1 MGGAMH
7 IIDKAPSSDAPR
19 GSAVERLIANIQR
32 MISDRNL
39 AFGDALPTE
48 RELGLMLGASRN
60 TVREALQYLRA
71 YGVIDIKPKT
81 GAVLTNR
88 QSHAVD
94 RLMTLHHAISPAS
107 FREVQGF
114 RKVVETAAGEIVLL
128 RAAQSD
134 LDALDAANRRVRES
148 VGAEEAAV
156 NDFVFHDLLVQLAG
170 NSVLHAS
177 YLSQRNAM
185 LEIMRIGKGNR
196 PIHDATYTAHQEIID
211 ALRARDRLA
220 FSYLLSR
227 HLDFGL
233 RFIEAKDGLSEDA
246 AGAGGVDGGV

>member
-1 MGGAMH
+1 MN
-7 IIDKAPSSDAPR
+7 IIGSKLPADTER
-19 GSAVERLIANIQR
+19 GSAVERLVGRIQG
-32 MISDRNL
+32 MISEKNL

-48 RELGLMLGASRN
+48 RDLGLLFGASRN

-71 YGVIDIKPKT
+71 YGLIDIKPKT
-81 GAVLTNR
+81 GAVLANR

-107 FREVQGF
+107 FGEVQGF
-114 RKVVETAAGEIVLL
+114 RKVVETAAGEIILM
-128 RAAQSD
+128 RARQED
-134 LDALDAANRRVRES
+134 LDQLEAANLKMRHS
-148 VGAEEAAV
+148 VSVAEAADH
-156 NDFVFHDLLVQLAG
+156 DFAFHDLLVRLGG

-185 LEIMRIGKGNR
+185 HDIMLLGKGNQ
-196 PIHDATYTAHQEIID
+196 PVHEATYAAHRDIIE
-211 ALRARDRLA
+211 AIRARDRLA

-233 RFIEAKDGLSEDA
+233 RFIETDKHSLGGIDGR
-246 AGAGGVDGGV
+246 V

>member
-71 YGVIDIKPKT
+71 YGVIDIRPKT

-94 RLMTLHHAISPAS
+94 RLMTLHHAISPPPSARCRAS
-107 FREVQGF
+107 AKWWKQRRGD
-114 RKVVETAAGEIVLL
+114 RAHARGAKRPRRAGC
-128 RAAQSD
+128 RQS
-134 LDALDAANRRVRES
+134 
-148 VGAEEAAV
+148 
-156 NDFVFHDLLVQLAG
+156 Q
-170 NSVLHAS
+170 
-177 YLSQRNAM
+177 
-185 LEIMRIGKGNR
+185 
-196 PIHDATYTAHQEIID
+196 
-211 ALRARDRLA
+211 
-220 FSYLLSR
+220 
-227 HLDFGL
+227 
-233 RFIEAKDGLSEDA
+233 
-246 AGAGGVDGGV
+246 GAGKRRRGGGRRE

>member
-1 MGGAMH
+1 MNIVESEPPAET
-7 IIDKAPSSDAPR
+7 AR
-19 GSAVERLIANIQR
+19 GSAVERLIFHIQG
-32 MISDRNL
+32 MISEKNL

-48 RELGLMLGASRN
+48 RELGLMFGSSRN

-81 GAVLTNR
+81 GAVLANR

-114 RKVVETAAGEIVLL
+114 RKVVETAAGDAVLM
-128 RAAQSD
+128 RARQQD
-134 LDALDAANRRVRES
+134 LDQLDEANRKVRQS
-148 VGAEEAAV
+148 VSVAEAADY
-156 NDFVFHDLLVQLAG
+156 DFAFHDLLVRLAG

-185 LEIMRIGKGNR
+185 LDIMRLGKGNQ
-196 PIHDATYTAHQEIID
+196 PIRDATYTAHQEIIE
-211 ALRARDRLA
+211 AIRARDRLA

-227 HLDFGL
+227 HLDFGI
-233 RFIEAKDGLSEDA
+233 RFIETDDNSLGGIDGR
-246 AGAGGVDGGV
+246 V

>member
-1 MGGAMH
+1 M
-7 IIDKAPSSDAPR
+7 
-19 GSAVERLIANIQR
+19 
-32 MISDRNL
+32 
-39 AFGDALPTE
+39 
-48 RELGLMLGASRN
+48 
-60 TVREALQYLRA
+60 
-71 YGVIDIKPKT
+71 
-81 GAVLTNR
+81 
-88 QSHAVD
+88 
-94 RLMTLHHAISPAS
+94 
-107 FREVQGF
+107 
-114 RKVVETAAGEIVLL
+114 

-148 VGAEEAAV
+148 VGAEEAAE

>member
-1 MGGAMH
+1 MS
-7 IIDKAPSSDAPR
+7 IIESEPPAETAR
-19 GSAVERLIANIQR
+19 GSAVERLIGHIQG
-32 MISDRNL
+32 MISEKGL

-48 RELGLMLGASRN
+48 RELGLLFGASRN

-81 GAVLTNR
+81 GAVLANR

-114 RKVVETAAGEIVLL
+114 RKVVETAAGEIILM
-128 RAAQSD
+128 RARQED
-134 LDALDAANRRVRES
+134 LDQLEAANLKVRHS
-148 VGAEEAAV
+148 VSVAEAA
-156 NDFVFHDLLVQLAG
+156 NHDFAFHDLLVKLAG

-185 LEIMRIGKGNR
+185 HDIMLLGKGNQ
-196 PIHDATYTAHQEIID
+196 PIHEATYAAHQEIIG
-211 ALRARDRLA
+211 AIRARDRLA
-220 FSYLLSR
+220 FGYLLSR

-233 RFIEAKDGLSEDA
+233 RFIEPDENSLGGIDGR
-246 AGAGGVDGGV
+246 V